1 MIYTVCSG
9 DSSLRT
15 IDEQREASRAL
26 LEEALCREYGIE
38 AGNRG
43 IMKDARGKPYL
54 QDCQDIHFNISHCQG
69 GVALSLSSYRTGIDI
84 ERARPFSGVT
94 AAKVL
99 NKAEL
104 FSVQQ
109 SEEPER
115 EFFRFWTLKESYVK
129 AIGVGLAYPMN
140 EVCFAIGRDRSI
152 TCNQAD
158 CGFCLLENDLGFITA
173 VCYLSEGARPH
184 EPVVSRLLP

>member
-9 DSSLRT
+9 DSALRT

-26 LEEALCREYGIE
+26 LEEAFSREYGIE
-38 AGNRG
+38 AGKRG
-43 IMKDARGKPYL
+43 IMKDAWGKPYL
-54 QDCQDIHFNISHCQG
+54 QDCQGIHFNISHCRG
-69 GVALSLSSYRTGIDI
+69 GVALCLSSCRTGIDI

-99 NKAEL
+99 NKAEWL
-104 FSVQQ
+104 SVQQ

-129 AIGVGLAYPMN
+129 AIGTGLDYPMN
-140 EVCFAIGRDRSI
+140 NVCFAIGRDRSI
-152 TCNQAD
+152 TCNQVD

-173 VCYLSEGARPH
+173 VCYLSAGDCPH